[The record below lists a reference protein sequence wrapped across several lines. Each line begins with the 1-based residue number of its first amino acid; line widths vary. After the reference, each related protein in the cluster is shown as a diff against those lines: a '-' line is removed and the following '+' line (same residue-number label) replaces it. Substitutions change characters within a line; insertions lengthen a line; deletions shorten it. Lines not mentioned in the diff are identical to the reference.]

1 MAEYG
6 VQLGDKVPL
15 WGGFNVKGGFA
26 LKLWTDKP
34 KMTNDQWAAH
44 VPALKRAASQANNDP
59 KRKRLKM
66 WFDNETFLKIDSKY
80 HKHGLTAIR
89 FPPNSGDLNPI
100 ENVWAKLRKDLAI
113 REFEDLKNDKVI
125 TTLQFKQRVSQLLTS
140 YGYVKPGKKYS
151 YLENLIR
158 GMPKRLMRCKQNK
171 YGNCGK

>member
-26 LKLWTDKP
+26 LKLWTGNP

-66 WFDNETFLKIDSKY
+66 WFDNEGFLKIDDKY
-80 HKHGLTAIR
+80 RKHGLTANR
-89 FPPNSGDLNPI
+89 FPPNSGDFNPI
-100 ENVWAKLRKDLAI
+100 ETVWGRLRRDLAL
-113 REFEDLKNDKVI
+113 REFEDLKHDKVI
-125 TTLQFKQRVSQLLTS
+125 TTLQFRQRVAQLLHS
-140 YGYVKPGKKYS
+140 SSLNGPGKEHS
-151 YLENLIR
+151 YLERLVR
-158 GMPKRLMRCKQNK
+158 GMPGRLLRCKKNK
-171 YGNCGK
+171 YGPCGK